1 MMTDVE
7 DADGTK
13 VWVQLEWDQIDAI
26 VVKEIK
32 WHIQTIARDVEAAKT
47 GEGWVH
53 PEDAEHN
60 PKLLSA
66 LFVVYEYWA
75 GEAAANKLKK
85 ELGYED

>member
-1 MMTDVE
+1 MTIAE
-7 DADGTK
+7 GASGTK
-13 VWVQLEWDQIDAI
+13 VWVQLEWEQIDAVI
-26 VVKEIK
+26 VKELK

-53 PEDAEHN
+53 PDDAAHN
-60 PKLLSA
+60 PKLLSS